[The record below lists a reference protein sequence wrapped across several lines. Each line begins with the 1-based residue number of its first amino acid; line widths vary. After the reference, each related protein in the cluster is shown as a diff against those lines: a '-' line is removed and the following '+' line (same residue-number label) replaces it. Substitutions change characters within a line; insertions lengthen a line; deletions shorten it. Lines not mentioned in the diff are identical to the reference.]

1 MEFCS
6 RGHRL
11 QPNNLY
17 TIKAAITHFNL
28 GLPRIPGP
36 YFEFASGPKEAAPS
50 SGKIHGALVLPLG
63 AIGKLSTVINPADCH
78 LFPTARANLPALYFC
93 LKIQTKC

>member
-50 SGKIHGALVLPLG
+50 SGKIPVGPSAAFG
-63 AIGKLSTVINPADCH
+63 GNWET
-78 LFPTARANLPALYFC
+78 
-93 LKIQTKC
+93 

>member
-63 AIGKLSTVINPADCH
+63 AIGKLSTVIIRQIAICSRLREPI
-78 LFPTARANLPALYFC
+78 FPHC
-93 LKIQTKC
+93 ISV